1 MNEWVD
7 KDRTLFET
15 RRKNTKIKKQL
26 KNIEAMLVLQWHRKD
41 FFDLPNSCGNGYDD
55 EKIEGWFNIIYD
67 SSVEILIYTKDEKYF
82 IESPLFGDSLDSL
95 REDWDYRWSDAEYV
109 ASHLNLHHIYARE
122 LLQKLAPHKLEYFFK
137 ERIKGFLQIPVRVSI
152 DCTVIDYE
160 PRSYELYNILIPSVI
175 DYVKS
180 GENLGKEI
188 YETRT
193 YAYIKDIQKL
203 GQAIEFEEL
212 NEKDIV
218 LEDKFNFAPR
228 FKKSKP
234 YNVKATKM
242 YKEHELRYKH
252 KDFATHKVMPKN
264 DKDLWIDLMS
274 NTKKLRSKKPINLK
288 DLRPDYVKFKGLW
301 ATTRYVFNFDF

>member
-1 MNEWVD
+1 MNEWAS
-7 KDRTLFET
+7 KEEYE
-15 RRKNTKIKKQL
+15 
-26 KNIEAMLVLQWHRKD
+26 KNIKELKFEKELKDLEAMLVLQWYRMD
-41 FFDLPNSCGNGYDD
+41 YFDLENTCNADEACESC
-55 EKIEGWFNIIYD
+55 FNIIYN
-67 SSVEILIYTKDEKYF
+67 SSVDIIIYTKEQKYF
-82 IESPLFGDSLDSL
+82 IRSAIFGDSKLSL
-95 REDWDYRWSDAEYV
+95 RKDWEDTQ
-109 ASHLNLHHIYARE
+109 LNLINYNHIYARE

-137 ERIKGFLQIPVRVSI
+137 ERISGFLQIPVRVSLSLAKPKEHYYYDGELWLSKDQRWSHYI
-152 DCTVIDYE
+152 MGYE
-160 PRSYELYNILIPSVI
+160 EA
-175 DYVKS
+175 

-188 YETRT
+188 DESTP

-203 GQAIEFEEL
+203 GQAIEFDEL

-234 YNVKATKM
+234 YNVKATRM
-242 YKEHELRYKH
+242 YKEHEPRYKH

-274 NTKKLRSKKPINLK
+274 NTKKIRSKKPINLK